1 MTAHEEA
8 LKTIEFLQP
17 IYTFHIDSGQHVS
30 NIAYIKWMEIGRLKL
45 LESAGLPVHRI
56 IEHGFIP
63 VLTRTE
69 INYKQPL
76 VLGDEVKI
84 ILWISDLKRI
94 SATLIFNFLNQRN
107 ELVAEGVQT
116 ALFVN
121 VDNQRPYKLPIED
134 RARFEPY
141 VRFQKAML
149 HGTN

>member
-1 MTAHEEA
+1 M
-8 LKTIEFLQP
+8 KTIEFIQP

-30 NIAYIKWMEIGRLKL
+30 NIAYINWMEIGRLKL
-45 LESAGLPVHRI
+45 LDSAGLPVHRI

-76 VLGDEVKI
+76 VLSDEEVKVT
-84 ILWISDLKRI
+84 LWISDLKRI

-107 ELVAEGVQT
+107 ELVADGVQT

-141 VRFQKAML
+141 VRRAL
-149 HGTN
+149 PHVSDTSYL

>member
-1 MTAHEEA
+1 
-8 LKTIEFLQP
+8 
-17 IYTFHIDSGQHVS
+17 
-30 NIAYIKWMEIGRLKL
+30 MEIGRLKL
-45 LESAGLPVHRI
+45 LDSAGLPVHRI

-76 VLGDEVKI
+76 VLSDEEVKVT
-84 ILWISDLKRI
+84 LWISDLKRI

-107 ELVAEGVQT
+107 ELVADGVQT

-141 VRFQKAML
+141 VRTSFA
-149 HGTN
+149 TRE